1 MCELPAAAAAEGEDQ
16 NSTARQE
23 PNCSLVPLTTKDRK
37 GRIIT
42 CLESS
47 CWMAEESD
55 FQTQVSHAPRKFTGT
70 LNIGLKPDGSVEG
83 EEEEEAREEVHG
95 P

>member
-1 MCELPAAAAAEGEDQ
+1 
-16 NSTARQE
+16 
-23 PNCSLVPLTTKDRK
+23 
-37 GRIIT
+37 
-42 CLESS
+42 
-47 CWMAEESD
+47 MAEQSD

-70 LNIGLKPDGSVEG
+70 LNIGLKPDGSGEG